1 MISPEVLR
9 RYPHFAGVGD
19 ACLRSMA
26 ELSAEK
32 TFKAGDRLFSES
44 GRLKAGSYI
53 YEKGKEATHLLLLTE
68 GEVDIAYSMASGEEV
83 IVGTLVAGDLMA
95 LSALIPPYHLT
106 ASGIAKSDGRYIA
119 IEAEG
124 LRQLMEGEHAL
135 GHRLM
140 AHIAKALMAR
150 LTDTRVQLAGQT

>member
-1 MISPEVLR
+1 
-9 RYPHFAGVGD
+9 
-19 ACLRSMA
+19 MA
-26 ELSAEK
+26 ELSVEVE
-32 TFKAGDRLFSES
+32 FKAGERLFLES
-44 GRLKAGSYI
+44 GKFKAGGYVH
-53 YEKGKEATHLLLLTE
+53 EKGEEATHLMLLTE
-68 GEVDIAYSMASGEEV
+68 GEVDIAYSMASGGEV
-83 IVGTLVAGDLMA
+83 VVGTLVAGDLMA

-106 ASGIAKSDGRYIA
+106 ASGIAKSAGRYIA